1 MQNRSQ
7 GGTFSSSSQ
16 QKLSKVRQISMVR
29 QHIRIYLPWPRASYK
44 NFNKITKS
52 PNCPL
57 DTGQHSIIIY
67 LDHMLLMGRTL
78 PEILMAR
85 DTLVFLLQHL
95 GFLINL
101 KKSVLHLVKQIE
113 FKSPNFPLDTGQ
125 HSNHYLSPYVVNGE
139 DATRNSHSNHYLSPY
154 VVNGEDVTRNSHGKR
169 HIDFSIATFGFC
181 DQPQKI
187 SPAPC

>member
-1 MQNRSQ
+1 
-7 GGTFSSSSQ
+7 
-16 QKLSKVRQISMVR
+16 
-29 QHIRIYLPWPRASYK
+29 
-44 NFNKITKS
+44 
-52 PNCPL
+52 
-57 DTGQHSIIIY
+57 
-67 LDHMLLMGRTL
+67 MLLMGRTL

-125 HSNHYLSPYVVNGE
+125 HSNHYF
-139 DATRNSHSNHYLSPY
+139 SPY

-169 HIDFSIATFGFC
+169 HIDFSIATFGFS

-187 SPAPC
+187 SPAPCETNRV